1 MKKTLLFICFIFL
14 LAGCGIKGEDVNC
27 KIDGKEAVFTLKDGL
42 IVGYKLDGKKVS
54 KSEID
59 EINGTYFTSST
70 DNEEAKDILDDYI
83 EELGGSCDE
92 D

>member
-1 MKKTLLFICFIFL
+1 MKKIGVLLFLIL
-14 LAGCGIKGEDVNC
+14 LVGCTKGEKITCTIEGKKAIFQLKNGIIISY
-27 KIDGKEAVFTLKDGL
+27 KIDGKEL
-42 IVGYKLDGKKVS
+42 S

-70 DNEEAKDILDDYI
+70 NNEEGKNVLNDYVN
-83 EELGGSCDE
+83 ELGGTCEE